1 MKTDIH
7 DVIVRPIVSEK
18 SNALMGQGKYTFVVH
33 PRATK
38 IQIRQAV
45 EDLFRVHVRSVNTS
59 RMPGKP
65 RRMGVHRGYTAAWK
79 RATVTLAPGEKIHF
93 FEGM

>member
-1 MKTDIH
+1 MKDIH
-7 DVIVRPIVSEK
+7 DVIIRPIISEK

-38 IQIRQAV
+38 VQIRQAV
-45 EDLFRVHVRSVNTS
+45 EELFRVRVRSVNTA
-59 RMPGKP
+59 RFRGKP
-65 RRMGVHRGYTAAWK
+65 RRFGVHRGRTPAWK
-79 RATVTLAPGEKIHF
+79 KAVVTLAPGEKIQF

>member
-1 MKTDIH
+1 VTDVH
-7 DVIVRPIVSEK
+7 DVIIRPIISEK

-38 IQIRQAV
+38 VQIRQAV
-45 EDLFRVHVRSVNTS
+45 EELFRVKVRSVNTC
-59 RMPGKP
+59 RYRGKP
-65 RRMGVHRGYTAAWK
+65 RRFGVHRGRTPAWK
-79 RATVTLAPGEKIHF
+79 KAVVTLAPGEKIQF

>member
-1 MKTDIH
+1 MKHVH
-7 DVIVRPIVSEK
+7 DVIIRPIVSEK
-18 SNALMGQGKYTFVVH
+18 SNALMGEGKYTFVVH

-45 EDLFRVHVRSVNTS
+45 EELFGVRVKAVNTANV
-59 RMPGKP
+59 RGKP
-65 RRMGVHRGYTAAWK
+65 RRMGVHRGYTPRWK
-79 RATVTLAPGEKIHF
+79 KAVVTLAPGEKIRF

>member
-1 MKTDIH
+1 VKDIH
-7 DVIVRPIVSEK
+7 DVIIRPIVSEK

-38 IQIRQAV
+38 VQIRQAV
-45 EDLFRVHVRSVNTS
+45 EELFRVRVRSVNTA
-59 RMPGKP
+59 RFRGKP
-65 RRMGVHRGYTAAWK
+65 RRFGVHRGRTPAWK
-79 RATVTLAPGEKIHF
+79 KAVVTLAPGEKIQF